1 MKPFKVL
8 KDLCTG
14 CGLCVKQC
22 PRPKVVLKE
31 GKAFVTNSN
40 DCIACGHCYAVC
52 PTQALLAENEQKPHL
67 LKDTSY
73 SFENLVALFEK
84 RRSHRLYQKKELSLE
99 VLLKLEELAKT
110 APTGTNARSLQFIWV
125 QGEEKIAH
133 LTKGIMKVYQRLKKL
148 MNNPII
154 RFLVGLF
161 DQRAKSLSLRRDLNR
176 MVHRYQ
182 KGEDPLFHFAPCVL
196 LVCALKEES
205 STPQQDADFAL
216 YQMVLG
222 AETLNIG
229 TCINGLALIGFKFN
243 KKLKKFLKFKKN
255 LKPYAC
261 ATFGYPEYPFVSK
274 VFHDPFLSNLQN
286 FS

>member
-84 RRSHRLYQKKELSLE
+84 RRSHRLYQKNNIWSFK
-99 VLLKLEELAKT
+99 VRIAKL
-110 APTGTNARSLQFIWV
+110 PYQPMPVLQFIWV

-133 LTKGIMKVYQRLKKL
+133 ITKGIMKVYQRKKL
-148 MNNPII
+148 MNPNH
-154 RFLVGLF
+154 RFSG
-161 DQRAKSLSLRRDLNR
+161 
-176 MVHRYQ
+176 
-182 KGEDPLFHFAPCVL
+182 C
-196 LVCALKEES
+196 
-205 STPQQDADFAL
+205 
-216 YQMVLG
+216 
-222 AETLNIG
+222 
-229 TCINGLALIGFKFN
+229 LIKI
-243 KKLKKFLKFKKN
+243 KKF
-255 LKPYAC
+255 
-261 ATFGYPEYPFVSK
+261 
-274 VFHDPFLSNLQN
+274 VFSEI
-286 FS
+286 